1 MSLVQNFPFF
11 NIIMCLAG
19 GVTCSVLRGKYA
31 KRLTMGLLTVILC
44 MSAFV
49 LAFVFR
55 TGESYTF
62 MMGHFPAPWGNEIRV
77 GILEALMA
85 VFFSLIM
92 ILSILGG
99 GKYILSDII
108 ETKQNLFYVLI
119 NLMMSSLLA
128 LIYTN
133 DLFTAYVFIEINTI
147 AAGGLIL
154 IRDTGHTLVA
164 ATKYMIMSLIGSGLI
179 LIGLSMLYGITG
191 HLLMSNI
198 HESVIQINANGQYT
212 IPLTVIIVFICVGLA
227 IKSALFPFHSWL
239 PDAYSYG
246 TAASSAILS
255 SLVSKSYIFLLI
267 KIFYRVIGLDIIMH
281 YHVENI
287 LFIFAILGMI
297 LGSVSAIHQIDIRRM
312 IAFSSVAQIG
322 YIYMGI
328 GLDTEAGILAAL
340 FHVISHA
347 ASKSLL
353 FISARGLS
361 EVSGN
366 SKLFPDLKGA
376 GYRNII
382 AGIGFSTGALSMI
395 GIPLFAG
402 FTSKVYFALATLE
415 SSPFKLWTAM
425 IALAISTVLNAVYF
439 LHTVLTIYTPVNKE
453 GRVGFRAKRQ
463 FTLAILLFVLLNL
476 FPTWYGRRSRWEL
489 TCLSNKG
496 GCYAGDTSFTAAVL
510 RHDPIFCFFPS
521 GEVSSGAE
529 KLADWLYWPGHHLC
543 FSVHPYQSCST
554 GKHFDPLAHQRG
566 CTDHVS
572 PRPPGKII
580 CRPRYGHVAPGH
592 HALL

>member
-1 MSLVQNFPFF
+1 
-11 NIIMCLAG
+11 MCLAG
-19 GVTCSVLRGKYA
+19 GVICSVLKGKHA
-31 KRLTMGLLTVILC
+31 RRFTLGLVTVILL
-44 MSAFV
+44 MSSCV
-49 LAFVFR
+49 LAFVLKS
-55 TGESYTF
+55 GESYTF

-85 VFFSLIM
+85 AFFSLIM
-92 ILSILGG
+92 LLSIVGG
-99 GKYILSDII
+99 GKYILSDIA

-198 HESVIQINANGQYT
+198 QDSVTIINARGEYT

-227 IKSALFPFHSWL
+227 IKSALFPFHAWL

-267 KIFYRVIGLDIIMH
+267 KIFYRVIGLDIIKH

-287 LFIFAILGMI
+287 LFVFGILGMI
-297 LGSVSAIHQIDIRRM
+297 MGSLSAIRQVDIRRM

-347 ASKSLL
+347 ASKSML

-361 EVSGN
+361 EVSGD
-366 SKLFPDLKGA
+366 SKLFKDLKGA
-376 GYRNII
+376 GYRNVI
-382 AGIGFSTGALSMI
+382 AGAGFTVGALSMI

-439 LHTVLTIYTPVNKE
+439 LHTVLTIYTPINKTE
-453 GRVGFRAKRQ
+453 KIKFRAKKQ
-463 FTLAILLFVLLNL
+463 FSLAVLLFILLNL
-476 FPTWYGRRSRWEL
+476 FLGIGSNLVWE
-489 TCLSNKG
+489 
-496 GCYAGDTSFTAAVL
+496 A
-510 RHDPIFCFFPS
+510 I
-521 GEVSSGAE
+521 
-529 KLADWLYWPGHHLC
+529 
-543 FSVHPYQSCST
+543 
-554 GKHFDPLAHQRG
+554 QRG
-566 CTDHVS
+566 TDMF
-572 PRPPGKII
+572 I
-580 CRPRYGHVAPGH
+580 
-592 HALL
+592 

>member
-31 KRLTMGLLTVILC
+31 RRLTMGLLTVILC

-49 LAFVFR
+49 LAFVFQ

-85 VFFSLIM
+85 VFFSFIM

-108 ETKQNLFYVLI
+108 ESKQNLFYVLI

-297 LGSVSAIHQIDIRRM
+297 LGSVSAIHQMDIRRM

-439 LHTVLTIYTPVNKE
+439 LHTVLTIYTPVNKTD
-453 GRVGFRAKRQ
+453 RIGFRAKRQ

-476 FPTWYGRRSRWEL
+476 FLGIG
-489 TCLSNKG
+489 SNLVWQTIQLG
-496 GCYAGDTSFTAAVL
+496 
-510 RHDPIFCFFPS
+510 
-521 GEVSSGAE
+521 
-529 KLADWLYWPGHHLC
+529 
-543 FSVHPYQSCST
+543 
-554 GKHFDPLAHQRG
+554 
-566 CTDHVS
+566 TDMFM
-572 PRPPGKII
+572 
-580 CRPRYGHVAPGH
+580 
-592 HALL
+592 

>member
-19 GVTCSVLRGKYA
+19 GVTCSVLNGRHA
-31 KRLTMGLLTVILC
+31 RRLTILLVTLIMS
-44 MSAFV
+44 MSACV
-49 LAFVFR
+49 LAFVLK

-85 VFFSLIM
+85 VFFCLIM
-92 ILSILGG
+92 LLSILGG

-198 HESVIQINANGQYT
+198 QDSVTMINANGQYT
-212 IPLTVIIVFICVGLA
+212 MPLTVIIVFICVGLA

-255 SLVSKSYIFLLI
+255 SLVSKSYIFLLV
-267 KIFYRVIGLDIIMH
+267 KIFYRVIGLDIIKH

-287 LFIFAILGMI
+287 LFVFGILGMI
-297 LGSVSAIHQIDIRRM
+297 LGSVSAIRQVDIRRM

-328 GLDTEAGILAAL
+328 GLDTEAGIVAAL

-347 ASKSLL
+347 ASKSML

-361 EVSGN
+361 EVSGD
-366 SKLFPDLKGA
+366 SKLFADLKGA

-382 AGIGFSTGALSMI
+382 AGIGFSVGALSMV

-425 IALAISTVLNAVYF
+425 IALAISTILNAVYF
-439 LHTVLTIYTPVNKE
+439 LHTVMTIYTPVNTTVKT
-453 GRVGFRAKRQ
+453 KSSQ
-463 FTLAILLFVLLNL
+463 NYPFTFAVLIFILLNL
-476 FPTWYGRRSRWEL
+476 FLGVG
-489 TCLSNKG
+489 SNLVWQ
-496 GCYAGDTSFTAAVL
+496 A
-510 RHDPIFCFFPS
+510 I
-521 GEVSSGAE
+521 
-529 KLADWLYWPGHHLC
+529 
-543 FSVHPYQSCST
+543 
-554 GKHFDPLAHQRG
+554 QRG
-566 CTDHVS
+566 TDMFM
-572 PRPPGKII
+572 
-580 CRPRYGHVAPGH
+580 
-592 HALL
+592 

>member
-31 KRLTMGLLTVILC
+31 RRLTMGLLTVILC

-198 HESVIQINANGQYT
+198 HESVIQINTNGQYT

-297 LGSVSAIHQIDIRRM
+297 LGSVSAIHQMDIRRM

-439 LHTVLTIYTPVNKE
+439 LHTVLTIYTPVNKTD
-453 GRVGFRAKRQ
+453 RIGFRAKRQ

-476 FPTWYGRRSRWEL
+476 FLGIG
-489 TCLSNKG
+489 SNLVWQTIQLG
-496 GCYAGDTSFTAAVL
+496 
-510 RHDPIFCFFPS
+510 
-521 GEVSSGAE
+521 
-529 KLADWLYWPGHHLC
+529 
-543 FSVHPYQSCST
+543 
-554 GKHFDPLAHQRG
+554 
-566 CTDHVS
+566 TDMF
-572 PRPPGKII
+572 I
-580 CRPRYGHVAPGH
+580 
-592 HALL
+592 

>member
-402 FTSKVYFALATLE
+402 FTSKVYFALSTLE

-476 FPTWYGRRSRWEL
+476 FLGIG
-489 TCLSNKG
+489 SNLVWQTIQMG
-496 GCYAGDTSFTAAVL
+496 
-510 RHDPIFCFFPS
+510 
-521 GEVSSGAE
+521 
-529 KLADWLYWPGHHLC
+529 
-543 FSVHPYQSCST
+543 
-554 GKHFDPLAHQRG
+554 
-566 CTDHVS
+566 TDMF
-572 PRPPGKII
+572 I
-580 CRPRYGHVAPGH
+580 
-592 HALL
+592 

>member
-31 KRLTMGLLTVILC
+31 RRLTMGLLTVILC

-287 LFIFAILGMI
+287 LFVFAILGMI
-297 LGSVSAIHQIDIRRM
+297 LGSVSAIHQMDIRRM

-366 SKLFPDLKGA
+366 SKLFPDLKGD

-439 LHTVLTIYTPVNKE
+439 LHTVLTIYTPVNMTD
-453 GRVGFRAKRQ
+453 RIGFRAKRQ
-463 FTLAILLFVLLNL
+463 FTLAVLLFVLLNL
-476 FPTWYGRRSRWEL
+476 FLGIG
-489 TCLSNKG
+489 SNLVWQTIQLG
-496 GCYAGDTSFTAAVL
+496 
-510 RHDPIFCFFPS
+510 
-521 GEVSSGAE
+521 
-529 KLADWLYWPGHHLC
+529 
-543 FSVHPYQSCST
+543 
-554 GKHFDPLAHQRG
+554 
-566 CTDHVS
+566 TDMFM
-572 PRPPGKII
+572 
-580 CRPRYGHVAPGH
+580 
-592 HALL
+592 

>member
-31 KRLTMGLLTVILC
+31 RRLTMGLLTIILC

-55 TGESYTF
+55 SGESYTF

-108 ETKQNLFYVLI
+108 ESKQNLFYVLI

-198 HESVIQINANGQYT
+198 HESVIQINTNGQYT

-281 YHVENI
+281 YHIENI
-287 LFIFAILGMI
+287 LFIFGILGMI
-297 LGSVSAIHQIDIRRM
+297 LGSVSAIHQMDIRRM

-322 YIYMGI
+322 YVYMGI

-425 IALAISTVLNAVYF
+425 IAIAISTVLNAVYF
-439 LHTVLTIYTPVNKE
+439 LHTVLTIYTPINKTD
-453 GRVGFRAKRQ
+453 RIGFLAKRQ

-476 FPTWYGRRSRWEL
+476 FLGIG
-489 TCLSNKG
+489 SNLVWQTIQLG
-496 GCYAGDTSFTAAVL
+496 
-510 RHDPIFCFFPS
+510 
-521 GEVSSGAE
+521 
-529 KLADWLYWPGHHLC
+529 
-543 FSVHPYQSCST
+543 
-554 GKHFDPLAHQRG
+554 
-566 CTDHVS
+566 TDMFM
-572 PRPPGKII
+572 
-580 CRPRYGHVAPGH
+580 
-592 HALL
+592 

>member
-476 FPTWYGRRSRWEL
+476 FLGIG
-489 TCLSNKG
+489 SNLVWQTIQMG
-496 GCYAGDTSFTAAVL
+496 
-510 RHDPIFCFFPS
+510 
-521 GEVSSGAE
+521 
-529 KLADWLYWPGHHLC
+529 
-543 FSVHPYQSCST
+543 
-554 GKHFDPLAHQRG
+554 
-566 CTDHVS
+566 TDMF
-572 PRPPGKII
+572 I
-580 CRPRYGHVAPGH
+580 
-592 HALL
+592 

>member
-11 NIIMCLAG
+11 NIIMSLAG

-31 KRLTMGLLTVILC
+31 RRLTMGLLTVILC

-476 FPTWYGRRSRWEL
+476 FLGIG
-489 TCLSNKG
+489 SNLVWQTIQMG
-496 GCYAGDTSFTAAVL
+496 
-510 RHDPIFCFFPS
+510 
-521 GEVSSGAE
+521 
-529 KLADWLYWPGHHLC
+529 
-543 FSVHPYQSCST
+543 
-554 GKHFDPLAHQRG
+554 
-566 CTDHVS
+566 TDMF
-572 PRPPGKII
+572 I
-580 CRPRYGHVAPGH
+580 
-592 HALL
+592 

>member
-31 KRLTMGLLTVILC
+31 RRLTMGLLTVILC

-287 LFIFAILGMI
+287 LFVFAILGMI
-297 LGSVSAIHQIDIRRM
+297 LGSVSAIHQMDIRRM

-439 LHTVLTIYTPVNKE
+439 LHTVLTIYTPINMTD
-453 GRVGFRAKRQ
+453 RIGFRAKRQ
-463 FTLAILLFVLLNL
+463 FTLAVLLFVLLNL
-476 FPTWYGRRSRWEL
+476 FLGIG
-489 TCLSNKG
+489 SNLVWQTIQLG
-496 GCYAGDTSFTAAVL
+496 
-510 RHDPIFCFFPS
+510 
-521 GEVSSGAE
+521 
-529 KLADWLYWPGHHLC
+529 
-543 FSVHPYQSCST
+543 
-554 GKHFDPLAHQRG
+554 
-566 CTDHVS
+566 TDMFM
-572 PRPPGKII
+572 
-580 CRPRYGHVAPGH
+580 
-592 HALL
+592 

>member
-31 KRLTMGLLTVILC
+31 RRLTMGLLTVILC

-92 ILSILGG
+92 LLSILGG

-476 FPTWYGRRSRWEL
+476 FLGIG
-489 TCLSNKG
+489 SNLVWQTIQMG
-496 GCYAGDTSFTAAVL
+496 
-510 RHDPIFCFFPS
+510 
-521 GEVSSGAE
+521 
-529 KLADWLYWPGHHLC
+529 
-543 FSVHPYQSCST
+543 
-554 GKHFDPLAHQRG
+554 
-566 CTDHVS
+566 TDMF
-572 PRPPGKII
+572 I
-580 CRPRYGHVAPGH
+580 
-592 HALL
+592 

>member
-1 MSLVQNFPFF
+1 
-11 NIIMCLAG
+11 MCLAG
-19 GVTCSVLRGKYA
+19 GVICSVLKGKHA
-31 KRLTMGLLTVILC
+31 RRFTTGLVTVILL
-44 MSAFV
+44 MSASV
-49 LAFVFR
+49 LAFVLK

-62 MMGHFPAPWGNEIRV
+62 MMGHFPAPWGNEIRIGV
-77 GILEALMA
+77 LEALMA
-85 VFFSLIM
+85 SFFSLIM
-92 ILSILGG
+92 LLSIVGG
-99 GKYILSDII
+99 AKYILSDII
-108 ETKQNLFYVLI
+108 PTKQNLFYVLI

-198 HESVIQINANGQYT
+198 HQSVSLINANGEYT
-212 IPLTVIIVFICVGLA
+212 MPLTVIIVFICVGLA

-267 KIFYRVIGLDIIMH
+267 KIFYRVIGLDIIKH

-287 LFIFAILGMI
+287 LFVFGILGMI
-297 LGSVSAIHQIDIRRM
+297 LGSVSAIRQVDIRRM

-347 ASKSLL
+347 ASKSML

-361 EVSGN
+361 EVSHD
-366 SKLFPDLKGA
+366 SKLFQDLKGA

-382 AGIGFSTGALSMI
+382 AGIGFTVGSLSMV

-439 LHTVLTIYTPVNKE
+439 LHTVMTIYTPVNKTQKLKFCE
-453 GRVGFRAKRQ
+453 KKS
-463 FTLAILLFVLLNL
+463 FTFAVLLFILLNL
-476 FPTWYGRRSRWEL
+476 FLGIG
-489 TCLSNKG
+489 SNLVWQAIHMG
-496 GCYAGDTSFTAAVL
+496 
-510 RHDPIFCFFPS
+510 
-521 GEVSSGAE
+521 
-529 KLADWLYWPGHHLC
+529 
-543 FSVHPYQSCST
+543 
-554 GKHFDPLAHQRG
+554 
-566 CTDHVS
+566 TDMF
-572 PRPPGKII
+572 
-580 CRPRYGHVAPGH
+580 
-592 HALL
+592 L

>member
-31 KRLTMGLLTVILC
+31 RRLTMGLLTVILC

-402 FTSKVYFALATLE
+402 FTSKVYFAL
-415 SSPFKLWTAM
+415 SHSGV
-425 IALAISTVLNAVYF
+425 IAF
-439 LHTVLTIYTPVNKE
+439 
-453 GRVGFRAKRQ
+453 
-463 FTLAILLFVLLNL
+463 
-476 FPTWYGRRSRWEL
+476 
-489 TCLSNKG
+489 
-496 GCYAGDTSFTAAVL
+496 
-510 RHDPIFCFFPS
+510 
-521 GEVSSGAE
+521 
-529 KLADWLYWPGHHLC
+529 
-543 FSVHPYQSCST
+543 
-554 GKHFDPLAHQRG
+554 
-566 CTDHVS
+566 
-572 PRPPGKII
+572 
-580 CRPRYGHVAPGH
+580 
-592 HALL
+592 

>member
-1 MSLVQNFPFF
+1 
-11 NIIMCLAG
+11 MCLAG
-19 GVTCSVLRGKYA
+19 GVICSVLKGRHA
-31 KRLTMGLLTVILC
+31 RRFTVALISVILL
-44 MSAFV
+44 MSACVFSFV
-49 LAFVFR
+49 LN

-62 MMGHFPAPWGNEIRV
+62 MMGHFPAPWGNEIRIGV
-77 GILEALMA
+77 LEALMA

-92 ILSILGG
+92 LLSILGG
-99 GKYILSDII
+99 GKYIRSDITP
-108 ETKQNLFYVLI
+108 TKQNLFYVLI

-198 HESVIQINANGQYT
+198 HQSVIQINANGEYT
-212 IPLTVIIVFICVGLA
+212 MPLTVIIVFICVGLA

-267 KIFYRVIGLDIIMH
+267 KIFYRVIGLDIIKH

-287 LFIFAILGMI
+287 LFVFGILGMI
-297 LGSVSAIHQIDIRRM
+297 LGSVSAIRQVDIRRM

-347 ASKSLL
+347 ASKSML

-361 EVSGN
+361 EVSGD
-366 SKLFPDLKGA
+366 SKLFQDLKGA
-376 GYRNII
+376 GYRNVI
-382 AGIGFSTGALSMI
+382 AGIGFTVGSLSMV

-439 LHTVLTIYTPVNKE
+439 LHTVMTIYTPVNKTQKIK
-453 GRVGFRAKRQ
+453 FRDKKS
-463 FTLAILLFVLLNL
+463 FTFAILLFILLNL
-476 FPTWYGRRSRWEL
+476 FLGIG
-489 TCLSNKG
+489 SNLVWQTIHMG
-496 GCYAGDTSFTAAVL
+496 
-510 RHDPIFCFFPS
+510 
-521 GEVSSGAE
+521 
-529 KLADWLYWPGHHLC
+529 
-543 FSVHPYQSCST
+543 
-554 GKHFDPLAHQRG
+554 
-566 CTDHVS
+566 TDMFM
-572 PRPPGKII
+572 
-580 CRPRYGHVAPGH
+580 
-592 HALL
+592 

>member
-31 KRLTMGLLTVILC
+31 RRLTMGLLTLILC

-99 GKYILSDII
+99 GKYILSDIT

-287 LFIFAILGMI
+287 LFIFGILGMI
-297 LGSVSAIHQIDIRRM
+297 LGSVSAIRQMDIRRM

-361 EVSGN
+361 DVSGN

-415 SSPFKLWTAM
+415 SSPYKLWTAM

-439 LHTVLTIYTPVNKE
+439 LHTVLTIYTPINKTE
-453 GRVGFRAKRQ
+453 RIRFRAKRQ

-476 FPTWYGRRSRWEL
+476 FLGIG
-489 TCLSNKG
+489 SNLVWQTIQLG
-496 GCYAGDTSFTAAVL
+496 
-510 RHDPIFCFFPS
+510 
-521 GEVSSGAE
+521 
-529 KLADWLYWPGHHLC
+529 
-543 FSVHPYQSCST
+543 
-554 GKHFDPLAHQRG
+554 
-566 CTDHVS
+566 TDMF
-572 PRPPGKII
+572 I
-580 CRPRYGHVAPGH
+580 
-592 HALL
+592 

>member
-31 KRLTMGLLTVILC
+31 RRLTMGLLTVILC

-476 FPTWYGRRSRWEL
+476 FLGIG
-489 TCLSNKG
+489 SNLVWQTIQMG
-496 GCYAGDTSFTAAVL
+496 
-510 RHDPIFCFFPS
+510 
-521 GEVSSGAE
+521 
-529 KLADWLYWPGHHLC
+529 
-543 FSVHPYQSCST
+543 
-554 GKHFDPLAHQRG
+554 
-566 CTDHVS
+566 TDMF
-572 PRPPGKII
+572 I
-580 CRPRYGHVAPGH
+580 
-592 HALL
+592 

>member
-1 MSLVQNFPFF
+1 
-11 NIIMCLAG
+11 MCLAG

-476 FPTWYGRRSRWEL
+476 FLGIG
-489 TCLSNKG
+489 SNLVWQTIQMG
-496 GCYAGDTSFTAAVL
+496 
-510 RHDPIFCFFPS
+510 
-521 GEVSSGAE
+521 
-529 KLADWLYWPGHHLC
+529 
-543 FSVHPYQSCST
+543 
-554 GKHFDPLAHQRG
+554 
-566 CTDHVS
+566 TDMF
-572 PRPPGKII
+572 I
-580 CRPRYGHVAPGH
+580 
-592 HALL
+592 

>member
-1 MSLVQNFPFF
+1 
-11 NIIMCLAG
+11 MCLAG
-19 GVTCSVLRGKYA
+19 GVICSVLKGKHA
-31 KRLTMGLLTVILC
+31 RRFTLGLVTVILL
-44 MSAFV
+44 MSSCV
-49 LAFVFR
+49 LAFVLKS
-55 TGESYTF
+55 GESYTF

-85 VFFSLIM
+85 AFFSLIM
-92 ILSILGG
+92 LLSIVGG
-99 GKYILSDII
+99 GKYILSDIA

-198 HESVIQINANGQYT
+198 QDSVTIINARGEYT

-227 IKSALFPFHSWL
+227 IKSALFPFHAWL

-267 KIFYRVIGLDIIMH
+267 KIFYRVIGLDIIKH

-287 LFIFAILGMI
+287 LFVFGILGMI
-297 LGSVSAIHQIDIRRM
+297 MGSLSAIRQVDIRRM

-347 ASKSLL
+347 ASKSML

-361 EVSGN
+361 EVSGD
-366 SKLFPDLKGA
+366 SKLFKDLKGA
-376 GYRNII
+376 GYRNVI
-382 AGIGFSTGALSMI
+382 AGAGFTVGALSMI

-439 LHTVLTIYTPVNKE
+439 LHTVLTIYTPINKKE
-453 GRVGFRAKRQ
+453 KIKFRAKKQ
-463 FTLAILLFVLLNL
+463 FSLAVLLFILLNL
-476 FPTWYGRRSRWEL
+476 FLGIGSNLVWE
-489 TCLSNKG
+489 
-496 GCYAGDTSFTAAVL
+496 A
-510 RHDPIFCFFPS
+510 I
-521 GEVSSGAE
+521 
-529 KLADWLYWPGHHLC
+529 
-543 FSVHPYQSCST
+543 
-554 GKHFDPLAHQRG
+554 QRG
-566 CTDHVS
+566 TDMF
-572 PRPPGKII
+572 I
-580 CRPRYGHVAPGH
+580 
-592 HALL
+592 

>member
-31 KRLTMGLLTVILC
+31 RRLTMGLLTVILC

-287 LFIFAILGMI
+287 LFVFAILGMI
-297 LGSVSAIHQIDIRRM
+297 LGSVSAIHQMDIRRM

-439 LHTVLTIYTPVNKE
+439 LHTVLTIYTPVNMTD
-453 GRVGFRAKRQ
+453 RIGFRAKRQ
-463 FTLAILLFVLLNL
+463 FTLAVLLFVLLNL
-476 FPTWYGRRSRWEL
+476 FLGIG
-489 TCLSNKG
+489 SNLVWQTIQLG
-496 GCYAGDTSFTAAVL
+496 
-510 RHDPIFCFFPS
+510 
-521 GEVSSGAE
+521 
-529 KLADWLYWPGHHLC
+529 
-543 FSVHPYQSCST
+543 
-554 GKHFDPLAHQRG
+554 
-566 CTDHVS
+566 TDMFM
-572 PRPPGKII
+572 
-580 CRPRYGHVAPGH
+580 
-592 HALL
+592 